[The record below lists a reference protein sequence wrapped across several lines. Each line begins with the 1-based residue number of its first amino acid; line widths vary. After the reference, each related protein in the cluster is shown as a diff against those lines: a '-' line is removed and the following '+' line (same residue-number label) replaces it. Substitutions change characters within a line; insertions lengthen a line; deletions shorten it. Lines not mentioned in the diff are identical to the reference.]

1 MTLEGSLG
9 ALVRRAAYL
18 YRQPTNEHRLAVG
31 SNWLQQAFNQTS
43 QAFSGKRKV

>member
-1 MTLEGSLG
+1 VTLEGSLG